1 MTRRFLPISCA
12 LFAAG
17 AIGSFAMADEPAAAG
32 GAPQKIA
39 SVEGITEYRLPNG
52 LRVLLFPDPTR
63 PKVTVNL
70 TVLVG
75 SRHEGYGETG
85 MAHLLEH
92 MLFKGTPT
100 HPDIPGAMKER
111 GANFNGTTWVDRT
124 NYFETLPATDQNLE
138 FALDLESDRLVN
150 SPIKAEDLATEFS
163 VVRNEFE
170 RGETSPERV
179 LSQRM
184 MSVAYEWHNYGKST
198 IGNRSDIERV
208 PVDNLRAF
216 YKRFYQPDNAMLVV
230 AGRFDEQKALQY
242 ITKYFGALPKPDRK
256 LSPTYTE
263 EPPQDGERTVTLRR
277 VGDVGLVGLLYHV
290 PAASHAEFP
299 AVEIL
304 ADVLGAEPSG
314 RLYKA
319 VVEAKK
325 ATSVSAEANPC
336 HDPGTLQIL
345 AEVNTKDPAVLER
358 VRDVM
363 LSVLDD
369 VARSGVTQDEVD
381 RARQRILKNR
391 ELAAADPNRI
401 AIELSEWA
409 AQGDWRLYCLH
420 RDRVEQVTPVQV
432 KEVALK
438 YFTTSNRT
446 VGYFVPTS
454 KAERT
459 PVPAAPDL
467 AKLLEGYT
475 GRQLKAISSEA
486 SDVSPLGIEARL
498 RRPEPIA
505 GVKLAF
511 LPKKTRNE
519 AVFLT
524 VAVHYGNTENLKG
537 FVEASSFLGE
547 LMGRG
552 TKNLTR
558 QQIQDS
564 LDKNFTRLTSGAGRM
579 MRMMMGGG
587 GSLGTVRFSLETKRA
602 NLPAAIE
609 ILRQILRE
617 PTLPA
622 SEFEVMKNEQISAAE
637 QGRSDPMRQA
647 FNHIQRLLSQYRSDD
662 VRYVPTIDEQVD
674 RLKKVTVEEVRALY
688 HDYLGADRG
697 ELVIVGD
704 FEPSEILPI
713 LAKTFDGW
721 ISKKPYA
728 RIEHPFQADLKTERE
743 TVLTPDKENA
753 AYLAALSVP
762 IKDDNPDYPA
772 LVAGNF
778 ILGGGGLSS
787 RIADR
792 LRQKGGLSYT
802 AGSMFAASPFESRGD
817 LIILAIYNPTNL
829 PKVVAG
835 VDDELERL
843 LRDGV
848 QPAELE
854 RAKAGYLQQLSV
866 QRAGDQVLAS
876 ILAED
881 LFVGRTMRF
890 QAERE
895 QRIKDLTPDAV
906 NAALRKYIN
915 PKRLSVVT
923 AGDFKKK

>member
-1 MTRRFLPISCA
+1 MTRRFLPILCVLIA
-12 LFAAG
+12 GEAARSVASG
-17 AIGSFAMADEPAAAG
+17 AEPPGA

-92 MLFKGTPT
+92 MVFKGTPT

-124 NYFETLPATDQNLE
+124 NYFETLPASDPNLE
-138 FALDLESDRLVN
+138 FALALEADRLVN
-150 SPIKAEDLATEFS
+150 SPIKAGDLATEFS

-170 RGETSPERV
+170 RGETVPERV
-179 LSQRM
+179 LLQRM

-230 AGRFDEQKALQY
+230 AGRFDERKALEY
-242 ITKYFGALPKPDRK
+242 ITKYFGALPRPDRK
-256 LSPTYTE
+256 LSATYTE
-263 EPPQDGERTVTLRR
+263 EPPQDGERLVTLRR
-277 VGDVGLVGLLYHV
+277 VGDVGLVGLVYHV

-319 VVEAKK
+319 VVETKK
-325 ATSVSAEANPC
+325 ATTVSAEANAC
-336 HDPGTLQIL
+336 HDPGTIQIL
-345 AEVNTKDPAVLER
+345 AEVDTKDPAVLEQ
-358 VRDVM
+358 VRDIM
-363 LSVLDD
+363 LPVLDN
-369 VARSGVTQDEVD
+369 VARAGVTQDEVD

-401 AIELSEWA
+401 AVELSEWA

-420 RDRVEQVTPVQV
+420 RDRIEQVTPAQV
-432 KEVALK
+432 KDVALK

-446 VGYFVPTS
+446 IGYFVPTS
-454 KAERT
+454 KPERT
-459 PVPAAPDL
+459 PVPTVPDI
-467 AKLLEGYT
+467 AKLVEGYT
-475 GRQLKAISSEA
+475 GRQLKSIASEE

-498 RRPEPIA
+498 KRPEPIA
-505 GVKLAF
+505 GVKLAL

-524 VAVHYGNTENLKG
+524 VAFHYGNAENLKG
-537 FVEASSFLGE
+537 LAEASSFLGE
-547 LMGRG
+547 LMARG

-558 QQIQDS
+558 QQIQDA
-564 LDKNFTRLTSGAGRM
+564 LDKNVTRLSTGSGGRG
-579 MRMMMGGG
+579 MRMMGGG
-587 GSLGTVRFSLETKRA
+587 GSVGTVRFSLETKRA
-602 NLPAAIE
+602 NLAAAIE

-617 PTLPA
+617 PTLPDN
-622 SEFEVMKNEQISAAE
+622 EFEVMKNEQIASAE
-637 QGRSDPMRQA
+637 QGRSDPMRQGI
-647 FNHIQRLLSQYRSDD
+647 NHIQRLLSQYPGDD

-674 RLKKVTVEEVRALY
+674 RLKNVTALQVKSLY
-688 HDYLGADRG
+688 HDYLGADHG

-704 FEPSEILPI
+704 FEPTEILPI
-713 LAKTFDGW
+713 VAKTFDGW
-721 ISKKPYA
+721 SSKKPYA
-728 RIEHPFQADLKTERE
+728 RIERPYQPDLKIERE
-743 TVLTPDKENA
+743 TVLTPDKANA
-753 AYLAALSVP
+753 AYMAGLSVP

-802 AGSMFAASPFESRGD
+802 AGSIFAASPLEPRGD
-817 LIILAIYNPTNL
+817 LLILAIYNPANL

-854 RAKAGYLQQLSV
+854 RAKTGYLQQRTV
-866 QRAGDQVLAS
+866 QRAGDQLLA
-876 ILAED
+876 IMLAED
-881 LFVGRTMRF
+881 LFVGRTMQF
-890 QAERE
+890 QADHE
-895 QRIKDLTPDAV
+895 QRIKELTPDAV
-906 NAALRKYIN
+906 NAALRKYVDL
-915 PKRLSVVT
+915 KRLSVVT
-923 AGDFKKK
+923 AGDFKK